1 MMIAA
6 SSPNCAEPP
15 PAAPSSLSD
24 KRDIPLN
31 AVQWALFSALIA
43 APARDNPHLRA
54 FLSARRDDAEPS
66 PLTRVDDIESF
77 CCGVRLL
84 DETLARDASEASG
97 SGDEFGRRTF
107 VLLRE
112 ERVIAYY
119 SQRLR
124 RMRRASAD
132 LHGDAVAI
140 VQLQRLAVD
149 RAEQGRGFG
158 STMLRAAVLRAL
170 TIGARCGARALCVH
184 ALSPQVKRFY
194 LERGF
199 RPMPGVIDPL
209 GVVLTLDDVR
219 IAAAS

>member
-6 SSPNCAEPP
+6 SAPTCPEPP
-15 PAAPSSLSD
+15 PATPSSASS

-31 AVQWALFSALIA
+31 AVQWALFSALVA
-43 APARDNPHLRA
+43 APPRDNPQLRA
-54 FLSARRDDAEPS
+54 FLSARRDDAEPA
-66 PLTRVDDIESF
+66 PLTQSDDIEGF

-97 SGDEFGRRTF
+97 SSDEFGRHTF

-112 ERVIAYY
+112 ERVVAYY

-124 RMRRASAD
+124 RMRRASAELD
-132 LHGDAVAI
+132 GDAVAI
-140 VQLQRLAVD
+140 MQLQRLAVD
-149 RAEQGRGFG
+149 RAEQGRGVG
-158 STMLRAAVLRAL
+158 STMLRAAILRAL
-170 TIGARCGARALCVH
+170 MIGERCGARALCVH
-184 ALSPQVKRFY
+184 ALSPQLKRFY

-219 IAAAS
+219 NAAAS